1 MIVPQIILFSTHWN
15 KREKLMKLLHIDSSI
30 QGAGSASRELTRE
43 IVARWVAE
51 RPDTQ
56 VTYLDLA
63 AQELP
68 HLSQKSLVRADELEA
83 ARNTEALEQFL
94 AADAIVI
101 GAPVYNFTI
110 PSQLKAWIDR
120 ITVAGKTFR
129 YTEKGPQG
137 LAGGKQ
143 VIVAVARGGVR
154 APDASG
160 EFGEPYLKFLFA
172 FLGIDNVRFVR
183 AEGLAISPQQRTA
196 SLSAARAAIADYSA
210 LAA

>member
-1 MIVPQIILFSTHWN
+1 
-15 KREKLMKLLHIDSSI
+15 MKLLHIDSSI
-30 QGAGSASRELTRE
+30 QGEASASRELTRE
-43 IVARWVAE
+43 IVARWRAE
-51 RPDTQ
+51 RPDTE
-56 VTYLDLA
+56 VTYVDLA

-83 ARNTEALEQFL
+83 ARNAEALEQFL
-94 AADAIVI
+94 AAQAIVI

-143 VIVAVARGGVR
+143 VIVAVSRGGMR
-154 APDASG
+154 AADASG

-172 FLGIDNVRFVR
+172 FLGVDDVRFVR
-183 AEGLAISPQQRTA
+183 AEGLAISPQHRA
-196 SLSAARAAIADYSA
+196 AGLSAARAAIPGSRA

>member
-1 MIVPQIILFSTHWN
+1 
-15 KREKLMKLLHIDSSI
+15 MKLLHIDSSI

-51 RPDTQ
+51 RPDTE

-63 AQELP
+63 AEELP

-83 ARNTEALEQFL
+83 ARSAEALEQFL
-94 AADAIVI
+94 AADVIVI

-129 YTEKGPQG
+129 YTASGPQG

-160 EFGEPYLKFLFA
+160 EFGEPYLRFLFA
-172 FLGIDNVRFVR
+172 FLGIDNVTFVR
-183 AEGLAISPQQRTA
+183 AEGLAISPQQRAA
-196 SLSAARAAIADYSA
+196 SLSAARAAIAEYRA

>member
-1 MIVPQIILFSTHWN
+1 
-15 KREKLMKLLHIDSSI
+15 MKLLHIDSSI
-30 QGAGSASRELTRE
+30 QGKGSASRELTRE
-43 IVARWVAE
+43 IVARWVAD
-51 RPDTQ
+51 RPDAV

-63 AQELP
+63 AEELP

-83 ARNTEALEQFL
+83 ARNAEALEQFL
-94 AADAIVI
+94 AADVIVI

-129 YTEKGPQG
+129 YTESGPQG

-160 EFGEPYLKFLFA
+160 EFGEPYLRFLFA

-183 AEGLAISPQQRTA
+183 AEGLAISPQQRAA
-196 SLSAARAAIADYSA
+196 SLSAAIADCSA

>member
-1 MIVPQIILFSTHWN
+1 
-15 KREKLMKLLHIDSSI
+15 MKLLHIDSSI
-30 QGAGSASRELTRE
+30 QGEGSASRELTRE

-51 RPDTQ
+51 RPDTE

-63 AQELP
+63 AEELP
-68 HLSQKSLVRADELEA
+68 HLSQKSLVRANEVEA
-83 ARNTEALEQFL
+83 ARNAEALEQFL

-129 YTEKGPQG
+129 YTASGPQG
-137 LAGGKQ
+137 LAGGKE

-160 EFGEPYLKFLFA
+160 EFGEPYLRFLFA

-183 AEGLAISPQQRTA
+183 AEGLAISPQHRAA
-196 SLSAARAAIADYSA
+196 SLSAARAAIADCSV
-210 LAA
+210 LGAAAA